1 MGCVHTISHQNFPKQ
16 GSFLGKRV
24 RVCFHYC
31 TEHEVAGVCVRDDIE
46 DPGRMIFKLDDGRY
60 VLSSECQY
68 REA

>member
-1 MGCVHTISHQNFPKQ
+1 MGCVYNISHQNFPKQ
-16 GSFLGKRV
+16 GSFLGKTV
-24 RVCFHYC
+24 VVCFHYC
-31 TEHEVAGVCVRDDIE
+31 TEHWVSGVCVRDDIE